1 MTLATAI
8 MSSVALVAALLGL
21 FLLSRQGGSEAAVVA
36 RRIAGTMALA
46 LGIFLAIFAF
56 GLKGVRT

>member
-21 FLLSRQGGSEAAVVA
+21 FLLSRQGGSEAAVAA

>member
-8 MSSVALVAALLGL
+8 MSSIALVAALFGL
-21 FLLSRQGGSEAAVVA
+21 FLLSRQGGSEASVVA

-46 LGIFLAIFAF
+46 LGIFLAVFAF
-56 GLKGVRT
+56 GLRGVRA

>member
-1 MTLATAI
+1 MSLATAI
-8 MSSVALVAALLGL
+8 MSGVALVAALLGL
-21 FLLSRQGGSEAAVVA
+21 FLLSGQGGSEPAVVA

-56 GLKGVRT
+56 GLKGVRA